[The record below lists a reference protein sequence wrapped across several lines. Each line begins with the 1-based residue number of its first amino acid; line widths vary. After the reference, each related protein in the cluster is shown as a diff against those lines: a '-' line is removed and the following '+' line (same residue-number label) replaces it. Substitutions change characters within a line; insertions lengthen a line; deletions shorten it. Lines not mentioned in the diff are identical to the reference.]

1 MTEQE
6 FWSFFKKSCERK
18 RGQENDGM
26 VSEEVIVTIGELL
39 LKKDVSPKAKEVII
53 MTLAH
58 QPSETALT
66 ILTRYNLKPEPNLKF
81 FAKFAL
87 EECAWWNE

>member
-6 FWSFFKKSCERK
+6 FLTYFKKSCEE
-18 RGQENDGM
+18 GSPENYDKI
-26 VSEEVIVTIGELL
+26 SEDDIVKMGALL
-39 LKKDVSPKAKEVII
+39 FKEDVQHETKEVII
-53 MTLAH
+53 MILAH

-66 ILTRYNLKPEPNLKF
+66 ILTRYNLRPDPELKF

-87 EECAWWNE
+87 EECMWWNE

>member
-6 FWSFFKKSCERK
+6 FWRCFKRSYKGK
-18 RGQENDGM
+18 KGQQDNGRI
-26 VSEEVIVTIGELL
+26 SEEDILKIGELL
-39 LKKDVSPKAKEVII
+39 FEKNVSHKAKEVII

-58 QPSETALT
+58 QLSETALT
-66 ILTRYNLKPEPNLKF
+66 ILTKYNLKPEPGLKF

-87 EECAWWNE
+87 EECVWWNE